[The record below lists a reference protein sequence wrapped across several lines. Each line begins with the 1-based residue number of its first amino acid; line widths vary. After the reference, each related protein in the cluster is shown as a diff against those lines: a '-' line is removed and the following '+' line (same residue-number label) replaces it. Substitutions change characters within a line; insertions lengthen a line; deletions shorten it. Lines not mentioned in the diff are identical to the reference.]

1 MGGFRIGS
9 GSGQYS
15 VDISKLQPYA
25 PECTFEGSGRLA
37 LMPLVHELIFN
48 LLRGREERCRAI
60 AELMKQDVA
69 GHLPLL
75 EQLIEENHL
84 EADGLQSRLDELLG
98 ISESIR
104 I

>member
-1 MGGFRIGS
+1 
-9 GSGQYS
+9 
-15 VDISKLQPYA
+15 
-25 PECTFEGSGRLA
+25 
-37 LMPLVHELIFN
+37 
-48 LLRGREERCRAI
+48 
-60 AELMKQDVA
+60 MKQDVV